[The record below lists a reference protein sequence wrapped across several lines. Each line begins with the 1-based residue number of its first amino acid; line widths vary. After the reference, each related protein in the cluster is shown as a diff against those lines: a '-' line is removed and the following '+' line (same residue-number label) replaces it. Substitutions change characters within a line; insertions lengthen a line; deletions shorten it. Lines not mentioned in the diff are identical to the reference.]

1 MKNQIQMKNQTQIQ
15 MKNLMKNQ
23 EATILGPHQNLHQN
37 QILNMSFLDP
47 LFSFYLIFLSKK
59 EMTEATKKKHSL
71 AARF

>member
-15 MKNLMKNQ
+15 MKNQ

-47 LFSFYLIFLSKK
+47 LFSFLLFYLIFLSKK
-59 EMTEATKKKHSL
+59 EMTEATKKTTHWQPG
-71 AARF
+71 FE